1 MFQFLRGIVWEMTRP
16 TVLGGG
22 DPAIGPKILIRFAI
36 MAKSVPK
43 QLVTRLKTLVTRFFW
58 HRLSRLSKFYFPAGG
73 KWRVPGRPG
82 SQIWIAGKFFY
93 ALAP

>member
-1 MFQFLRGIVWEMTRP
+1 
-16 TVLGGG
+16 
-22 DPAIGPKILIRFAI
+22 

-43 QLVTRLKTLVTRFFW
+43 KLVIRPKILVTRFFGTDFPGYPNFT
-58 HRLSRLSKFYFPAGG
+58 SRPTG

-93 ALAP
+93 ALAAVIVILLIH